1 MKYHY
6 LYKITNNINNHFYY
20 GVHSTNN
27 VNDGY
32 MGSGSR
38 LHKAFEK
45 YGIENFS
52 KEIIK
57 FFNSLPEAYEYESKI
72 VNQKLVNDNNCYNLV
87 LGGKEFNK
95 NVVLVKMQ
103 DSETFFQISTHEYY
117 NNKDNYKTT
126 FSDKHH
132 SLEIKNKVRKTLT
145 PTNSPNDRVWINKN
159 GTVKYLLKTLLED
172 YLNNGWELGRTGYKP
187 RKGCQGKIIK

>member
-1 MKYHY
+1 
-6 LYKITNNINNHFYY
+6 
-20 GVHSTNN
+20 
-27 VNDGY
+27 

-38 LHKAFEK
+38 LRKAFEK
-45 YGIENFS
+45 YGIENFY

-57 FFNSLPEAYEYESKI
+57 FFNSLTEAYEYEFKI

-95 NVVLVKMQ
+95 NVVLVKTK
-103 DSETFFQISTHEYY
+103 DSETFFQISKNEYY

-145 PTNSPNDRVWINKN
+145 PMNSSNDRIWINKN
-159 GTVKYLLKTLLED
+159 GTVKYLRKTLLED

>member
-1 MKYHY
+1 
-6 LYKITNNINNHFYY
+6 
-20 GVHSTNN
+20 
-27 VNDGY
+27 

-57 FFNSLPEAYEYESKI
+57 FFNSLTEAYEYESKI

-95 NVVLVKMQ
+95 NVVLVKKK
-103 DSETFFQISTHEYY
+103 DSETFFQISTNEYY
-117 NNKDNYKTT
+117 NDKDNYKTT

-145 PTNSPNDRVWINKN
+145 PTNSPNDRIWINKN
-159 GTVKYLLKTLLED
+159 GTVKYLRKTLLED
-172 YLNNGWELGRTGYKP
+172 YLNNGWELGRTG
-187 RKGCQGKIIK
+187 

>member
-1 MKYHY
+1 
-6 LYKITNNINNHFYY
+6 
-20 GVHSTNN
+20 
-27 VNDGY
+27 

-57 FFNSLPEAYEYESKI
+57 FFNSLTEAYEYESKI

-95 NVVLVKMQ
+95 NVVLVKMK
-103 DSETFFQISTHEYY
+103 DSETFFQISKNEYY
-117 NNKDNYKTT
+117 NNKDNYKTI

-145 PTNSPNDRVWINKN
+145 PTKSSNDRIWISKN
-159 GTVKYLLKTLLED
+159 CKFQFSKICSLFILKFPL
-172 YLNNGWELGRTGYKP
+172 
-187 RKGCQGKIIK
+187 

>member
-1 MKYHY
+1 
-6 LYKITNNINNHFYY
+6 
-20 GVHSTNN
+20 
-27 VNDGY
+27 

-57 FFNSLPEAYEYESKI
+57 FFNSLAEAYEYESKI

-95 NVVLVKMQ
+95 NVVLVKKK
-103 DSETFFQISTHEYY
+103 DSETFFQISTNEYY

-145 PTNSPNDRVWINKN
+145 STNSSNDRIWINKN
-159 GTVKYLLKTLLED
+159 GTVKYLRKTLLED
-172 YLNNGWELGRTGYKP
+172 YLNNGWELGRTGYQP

>member
-1 MKYHY
+1 
-6 LYKITNNINNHFYY
+6 
-20 GVHSTNN
+20 
-27 VNDGY
+27 

-57 FFNSLPEAYEYESKI
+57 FFNSLKEAYEYESKI

-95 NVVLVKMQ
+95 NVVLVKMK
-103 DSETFFQISTHEYY
+103 DSETFFQISTNEYY

-145 PTNSPNDRVWINKN
+145 PTNSPNDRIWINKN
-159 GTVKYLLKTLLED
+159 GTVKYLRKTLLED
-172 YLNNGWELGRTGYKP
+172 YLNNGWEFGRTGYKP

>member
-1 MKYHY
+1 
-6 LYKITNNINNHFYY
+6 
-20 GVHSTNN
+20 
-27 VNDGY
+27 

-57 FFNSLPEAYEYESKI
+57 FFNSLTEAYEYESKI

-95 NVVLVKMQ
+95 NVVLVKMK

-132 SLEIKNKVRKTLT
+132 SLKIKNKVRKTLT

-159 GTVKYLLKTLLED
+159 GIVKYLRKTLLEN

>member
-27 VNDGY
+27 LNDGY
-32 MGSGSR
+32 IGSGSR

-57 FFNSLPEAYEYESKI
+57 FFNSLTEAYEYEFKI

-95 NVVLVKMQ
+95 NVVLVKMK
-103 DSETFFQISTHEYY
+103 DSETFFPNI
-117 NNKDNYKTT
+117 YK
-126 FSDKHH
+126 
-132 SLEIKNKVRKTLT
+132 
-145 PTNSPNDRVWINKN
+145 
-159 GTVKYLLKTLLED
+159 
-172 YLNNGWELGRTGYKP
+172 
-187 RKGCQGKIIK
+187 